1 MKEIRTE
8 ITINA
13 SADRVWNVLTD
24 FASFP
29 QWNPFITSAEGE
41 LTPGQTLI
49 IRLQSPGGKGMTF
62 KPKVLVAEPNKELR
76 WLGRLGMPGIFD
88 GEHYFVIE
96 AADDGGIR
104 FVQGERFRGILVPIL
119 GILGMLKNTQQGF
132 TNLNQALKARAE
144 ETEAT

>member
-13 SADRVWNVLTD
+13 SADRVWTVLTD
-24 FASFP
+24 FTSFP

-41 LTPGQTLI
+41 LTPGQTLT

-76 WLGRLGMPGIFD
+76 WLGHLGMSGIFD

-96 AADDGGIR
+96 AADNGGIR
-104 FVQGERFRGILVPIL
+104 FIQNGAPGSKGTAQRGYHGP
-119 GILGMLKNTQQGF
+119 
-132 TNLNQALKARAE
+132 ALIK
-144 ETEAT
+144 

>member
-8 ITINA
+8 ITIDA
-13 SADRVWNVLTD
+13 TAERVWKVLTD
-24 FASFP
+24 FTSFP

-41 LTPGQTLI
+41 LTPGQTLT

-96 AADDGGIR
+96 AADNSGIR
-104 FVQGERFRGILVPIL
+104 FIHGEKFRGVLVPIL
-119 GILGMLKNTQQGF
+119 SLMGMLNNTLQGF
-132 TNLNQALKARAE
+132 SNLNQALKDRAE
-144 ETEAT
+144 ESEPT

>member
-8 ITINA
+8 IKIDATA
-13 SADRVWNVLTD
+13 ERVWTVLTD
-24 FASFP
+24 FTSFP

-41 LTPGQTLI
+41 LTPGQTLT

-96 AADDGGIR
+96 AADNSGIR
-104 FVQGERFRGILVPIL
+104 FIHGERFRGILVPIL
-119 GILGMLKNTQQGF
+119 GSMGMLNSTLQGF
-132 TNLNQALKARAE
+132 SNLNQALKARAE
-144 ETEAT
+144 ETGTQ